1 MKNLII
7 FGSGQIAET
16 LADAINYEQSHNI
29 IAFVVEDE
37 YLKSD
42 TFKSK
47 PLFSINKLDEI
58 NKKQDFKIIIAVGYQ
73 GNNYKRKRIYEM
85 FKNKGYLFDNFISKD
100 ARLTNV
106 SLGENNI
113 IFENNNIQSNVCI
126 ENNNIFW
133 SGNHIGHHTKIGSNC
148 FISSHVVI
156 SGSVKISDNCF
167 FGVNSTIRD
176 NIYIGKECIIGAGS
190 IILKNLK
197 DKSVIKA
204 PSSVLSKVLS
214 DKLNKI

>member
-1 MKNLII
+1 MKNLVI
-7 FGSGQIAET
+7 FGCGQIAET
-16 LADAINYEQSHNI
+16 LADAINHEQSHNI

-42 TFKSK
+42 TFKGK
-47 PLFSINKLDEI
+47 PLFSINKLDEVY
-58 NKKQDFKIIIAVGYQ
+58 KKQDFKIITAVGYHD
-73 GNNYKRKRIYEM
+73 NNFKRKKIYEKL
-85 FKNKGYLFDNFISKD
+85 KNKGHLFDNFISKD

-113 IFENNNIQSNVCI
+113 IFENNNIQSSVNI

-133 SGNHIGHHTKIGSNC
+133 SGNHIGHHTQIGSNC
-148 FISSHVVI
+148 FFSSHVVI
-156 SGSVKISDNCF
+156 SGSVKISDDCF

-176 NIYIGKECIIGAGS
+176 NINIGKACIIGAGS
-190 IILKNLK
+190 IVLKSLK

-204 PSSVLSKVLS
+204 PTSILSNVSS
-214 DKLNKI
+214 DKLKKI